1 MIYEFTVC
9 NCRSFLLTIRKNLLI
24 NNFEFQKVVMCFIG
38 SVECKI
44 DIIGTLLIDTSF
56 SIESD
61 QVLLPLLEE
70 DDNFAVVLWY
80 GL

>member
-1 MIYEFTVC
+1 
-9 NCRSFLLTIRKNLLI
+9 
-24 NNFEFQKVVMCFIG
+24 MCFIG
-38 SVECKI
+38 CVECNI
-44 DIIGTLLIDTSF
+44 DIGTLLIDTSF

>member
-1 MIYEFTVC
+1 
-9 NCRSFLLTIRKNLLI
+9 
-24 NNFEFQKVVMCFIG
+24 MCFIG

>member
-1 MIYEFTVC
+1 MNPKRRIVFYRQC
-9 NCRSFLLTIRKNLLI
+9 GMQNRYAL
-24 NNFEFQKVVMCFIG
+24 
-38 SVECKI
+38 
-44 DIIGTLLIDTSF
+44 GTLLIDTSF